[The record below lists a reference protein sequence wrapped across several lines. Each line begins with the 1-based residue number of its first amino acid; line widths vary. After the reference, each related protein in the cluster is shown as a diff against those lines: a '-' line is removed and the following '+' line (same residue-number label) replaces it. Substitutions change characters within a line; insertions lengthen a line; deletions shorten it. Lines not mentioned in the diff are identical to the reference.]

1 MIRRAQLLLGTLVE
15 VSAEDP
21 VAMAAAFD
29 AVAHVHARMSRFE
42 AASDLGRFHALP
54 RGASIEV
61 DAQTAAVLGAAADL
75 QAQSDGAFDVA
86 LGSAGDGWRLDG
98 LTLTRLDEAVR
109 LDLGGIAKGHAVDRG
124 IAALRAHGCAAG
136 YVNAGGDLRV
146 FGALELPVV
155 LRDERHGGVR
165 PFCTLSDG
173 ALATSHFAGSSRST
187 LYAAR
192 GVRPAEEMEPFE
204 RHVSVAAPS
213 CLMADALTKIVAATG
228 RADHPLLARHGAI
241 AWLH

>member
-1 MIRRAQLLLGTLVE
+1 MSRRAQVLLGTLVE
-15 VSAEDP
+15 VSGDDAS
-21 VAMAAAFD
+21 AIAAAF
-29 AVAHVHARMSRFE
+29 AAIAHVHARMSRFE
-42 AASDLGRFHALP
+42 AASDIGRFHALP
-54 RGASIEV
+54 RGGSIEV
-61 DAQTAAVLGAAADL
+61 DAQTAEVLAAAADL
-75 QAQSDGAFDVA
+75 HAQSDGAFDVA
-86 LGSAGDGWRLDG
+86 LGSAHGGWRIEG
-98 LTLTRLDEAVR
+98 LTLTRLDESVR

-124 IAALRAHGCAAG
+124 IAALRAHGCRAG

-155 LRDERHGGVR
+155 LRDEQRGGVR

-187 LYAAR
+187 LFTTRRAEA
-192 GVRPAEEMEPFE
+192 GVSAE

-213 CLMADALTKIVAATG
+213 CLMADALTKIIAATG

>member
-1 MIRRAQLLLGTLVE
+1 MRRAQLLLGTLVE
-15 VSAEDP
+15 VGAEDP
-21 VAMAAAFD
+21 VAMAAAFE
-29 AVAHVHARMSRFE
+29 AIAHVHARISRFE
-42 AASDLGRFHALP
+42 ATSDIGRFHALP
-54 RGASIEV
+54 RGGSIEI
-61 DAQTAAVLGAAADL
+61 DAQTAEVLAAAAEL
-75 QAQSDGAFDVA
+75 QAQSDGVFDIA
-86 LGSAGDGWRLDG
+86 LGSAGDGWRIHG
-98 LTLTRLDEAVR
+98 LTLTRLDESVR

-124 IAALRAHGCAAG
+124 IAALGAHGCAAG

-173 ALATSHFAGSSRST
+173 ALASSHFARSSRSR
-187 LYAAR
+187 LFAKKRACAA
-192 GVRPAEEMEPFE
+192 AEFE

-213 CLMADALTKIVAATG
+213 CLMADALTKIIAATG